1 MDTKQQLVNAL
12 AGLGS
17 TITEAMDVIE
27 GFVPCGHPALTVSSA
42 LVALDADDDAAL
54 AQQLETV
61 EGFIDHVS
69 ENRGVAAYHGIEV
82 ELAGPK
88 ADLLAAIR
96 EVGALMQTAG
106 VKNTQVNEWVYRS
119 LAALDSSDEKAAE
132 QLAESPAIK
141 AVVGGR
147 IVVKEPR
154 NQFTSTDSRAAAFGQ
169 SKNRHHLTRCLCC
182 KIGMFEQLAIVSYQ
196 IIELCALACGE
207 YQVVLVIAMER

>member
-27 GFVPCGHPALTVSSA
+27 GFVPCGHPALTVSNA

-96 EVGALMQTAG
+96 EVGRLQASRTPRSTSGSTAVWQHSTAQT
-106 VKNTQVNEWVYRS
+106 KRQP
-119 LAALDSSDEKAAE
+119 SSSQKVPP
-132 QLAESPAIK
+132 LRPS
-141 AVVGGR
+141 
-147 IVVKEPR
+147 
-154 NQFTSTDSRAAAFGQ
+154 F
-169 SKNRHHLTRCLCC
+169 C
-182 KIGMFEQLAIVSYQ
+182 K
-196 IIELCALACGE
+196 
-207 YQVVLVIAMER
+207 